1 MEPLLPGYCKQLH
14 FGSNLVENAKKIK
27 TKDNLEFLTE
37 LFKLELEHRELKRK
51 NTYIKQAK
59 FDVYKTF
66 EDYSFEGIDIPMT
79 ILPQEIID
87 VDFIDKKENLVLYG
101 KVGAGKTHMAI
112 AAGIAACNSC
122 KKVKFFR
129 TAALV
134 NELVDAKRQ
143 GYIVKYMKAIEK
155 CDLLIC
161 DEWGYVPVDTHGA
174 KLLFQVIADCYE
186 RKSLI
191 ITTNLEFS
199 KWNDIF
205 YDEKLTAA
213 IIDRIVHHSHLLDFK
228 RDSWR
233 IENSLFKSK
242 QPKIK

>member
-1 MEPLLPGYCKQLH
+1 MESLLLQYCRQLRL
-14 FGSNLVENAKKIK
+14 GSAIVENAHKISR
-27 TKDNLEFLTE
+27 KDNVEFLIE
-37 LFKLELEHRELKRK
+37 LFKLEIDNRELKRK
-51 NTYIKQAK
+51 NTYIKQAR
-59 FDVYKTF
+59 FDVLKTF
-66 EDYSFEGIDIPMT
+66 EDYSFNGIGFPHT
-79 ILPQEIID
+79 ITSENVID
-87 VDFIDKKENLVLYG
+87 ALFIEKKENLVLYG
-101 KVGAGKTHMAI
+101 NVGAGKTHMAI
-112 AAGIAACNSC
+112 ATGIAACNRG
-122 KKVKFFR
+122 KRVKFYR

-134 NELVDAKRQ
+134 NALVDAKKQ
-143 GYIVKYMKAIEK
+143 GNILKFMKAIDK

-161 DEWGYVPVDTHGA
+161 DEWGYVPVDANGA

-228 RDSWR
+228 DRKSWR
-233 IENSLFKSK
+233 LENSLMKSNHY
-242 QPKIK
+242 